1 MPRTC
6 RPDETKRSQPS
17 RSLVGVAT
25 YVVRVWIPDRPG
37 ALGAVA
43 SRIGSVRGDLIGI
56 DILERGA
63 GMAIDELV
71 VTLPS
76 EDLVSLLV
84 KEIGEVDGVA
94 VEDVHHV
101 PGESLPDPRL
111 AALETAA
118 LLVRQASSEAVL
130 GALVERAS
138 ADFSAAWG
146 AVVHVAGGRLLASFG
161 EPPPAAWIGAFVTG
175 SRVADTPGGPDD
187 VAWAPL
193 ARAALDLVV
202 GRPGR
207 PVRRRERQQLV
218 ALAEIA
224 DVRWAELSGRVRS

>member
-1 MPRTC
+1 M
-6 RPDETKRSQPS
+6 S
-17 RSLVGVAT
+17 T

-76 EDLVSLLV
+76 EDLVPLLI

-94 VEDVHHV
+94 VEDIAAV
-101 PGESLPDPRL
+101 PGEGLPDPRL

-118 LLVRQASSEAVL
+118 LLVQQLTPNGVL
-130 GALVERAS
+130 LSLATHA
-138 ADFSAAWG
+138 AHDFSAEWA
-146 AVVHVAGGRLLASFG
+146 AVIDLAGPRLHASVG
-161 EPPPAAWIGAFVTG
+161 SPPPAAWIAAFVAG
-175 SRVADTPGGPDD
+175 SRSLDGAGPEDM
-187 VAWAPL
+187 AWARL
-193 ARAALDLVV
+193 ERSGLDLVV

-207 PVRRRERQQLV
+207 PVRHRERLQLA
-218 ALAEIA
+218 ALASIA
-224 DVRWAELSGRVRS
+224 DVRWSELDGVSGLRAHPSAV

>member
-1 MPRTC
+1 M
-6 RPDETKRSQPS
+6 
-17 RSLVGVAT
+17 AT

-43 SRIGSVRGDLIGI
+43 SRIGSVRGDLVGI

-76 EDLVSLLV
+76 EDLVALLV

-94 VEDVHHV
+94 VEDVHHIAADS
-101 PGESLPDPRL
+101 PPDPRL

-118 LLVRQASSEAVL
+118 VLVRQPSPEAVIES
-130 GALVERAS
+130 LVHHAAE
-138 ADFSAAWG
+138 DFSAAWG
-146 AVVHVAGGRLLASFG
+146 AVLDGAASRVVAAVG
-161 EPPPAAWIGAFVTG
+161 EPPPASWIDAFLTG
-175 SRVADTPGGPDD
+175 SRAADSPDGPDD
-187 VAWAPL
+187 VAWASL
-193 ARAALDLVV
+193 ERASLDLVI

-207 PVRRRERQQLV
+207 PVRGRERHQLV

-224 DVRWAELSGRVRS
+224 DVRWAELSSRTG

>member
-1 MPRTC
+1 M
-6 RPDETKRSQPS
+6 
-17 RSLVGVAT
+17 AT

-94 VEDVHHV
+94 VEDVHHIA
-101 PGESLPDPRL
+101 GESLPDPRL

-118 LLVRQASSEAVL
+118 RLVRQDSPDAVVES
-130 GALVERAS
+130 LVHHAAR
-138 ADFSAAWG
+138 DFSASWG
-146 AVVHVAGGRLLASFG
+146 VVLDGAGHRLVASVGT
-161 EPPPAAWIGAFVTG
+161 PPPTPWLDAFVTG
-175 SRVADTPGGPDD
+175 SRAASSSEGPDD
-187 VAWAPL
+187 VAWASL
-193 ARAALDLVV
+193 ARASLELVV

-207 PVRRRERQQLV
+207 PVRGRERQQLA

-224 DVRWAELSGRVRS
+224 DVRWAELAGVR

>member
-1 MPRTC
+1 M
-6 RPDETKRSQPS
+6 
-17 RSLVGVAT
+17 AT

-76 EDLVSLLV
+76 EDLVGLLV

-94 VEDVHHV
+94 VEDVHHIA
-101 PGESLPDPRL
+101 GESRPDPRL

-118 LLVRQASSEAVL
+118 RLVRQQSADAVVE
-130 GALVERAS
+130 ALVQHAAR
-138 ADFSAAWG
+138 DFSAAWG
-146 AVVHVAGGRLLASFG
+146 VVLDGAGRRVVAAVG
-161 EPPPAAWIGAFVTG
+161 EPPPAPWIDAFVAG
-175 SRVADTPGGPDD
+175 SRAADAPEGPDD
-187 VAWAPL
+187 VAWAAL
-193 ARAALDLVV
+193 ARASLDLVV

-207 PVRRRERQQLV
+207 PVRGRERQQLA

-224 DVRWAELSGRVRS
+224 DVRWAELAARPA

>member
-1 MPRTC
+1 MR
-6 RPDETKRSQPS
+6 
-17 RSLVGVAT
+17 T

-71 VTLPS
+71 VTLPGD
-76 EDLVSLLV
+76 DLVALLV

-94 VEDVHHV
+94 VEDVYDV
-101 PGESLPDPRL
+101 PGGSLPDPRL

-118 LLVRQASSEAVL
+118 VLVRQDSADSVLTSLVHHAV
-130 GALVERAS
+130 R
-138 ADFSAAWG
+138 DFSAEWG
-146 AVVHVAGGRLLASFG
+146 AVIDGAAQRVVTSEGS
-161 EPPPAAWIGAFVTG
+161 PPPAAWIAAFVTG
-175 SRVADTPGGPDD
+175 SRAADTPEGPED
-187 VAWAPL
+187 VAWASL
-193 ARAALDLVV
+193 ARASLDLVV

-207 PVRRRERQQLV
+207 PVRGRERQQLV
-218 ALAEIA
+218 ALVEIA
-224 DVRWAELSGRVRS
+224 DVRWAELAARVS

>member
-1 MPRTC
+1 M
-6 RPDETKRSQPS
+6 
-17 RSLVGVAT
+17 AT

-94 VEDVHHV
+94 VEDVHHIA
-101 PGESLPDPRL
+101 GETLRDPRL

-118 LLVRQASSEAVL
+118 LLVRQQSPDAVVAS
-130 GALVERAS
+130 LVQHA
-138 ADFSAAWG
+138 ADDFSAAWG
-146 AVVHVAGGRLLASFG
+146 AVVDGAGQRVVAAVG
-161 EPPPAAWIGAFVTG
+161 EPPPAPWLNAFVTG
-175 SRVADTPGGPDD
+175 SRAADSPEGPAD
-187 VAWAPL
+187 VAWAAL
-193 ARAALDLVV
+193 ARASLDLVV

-207 PVRRRERQQLV
+207 PVRGRERQQLA
-218 ALAEIA
+218 ALVEIA
-224 DVRWAELSGRVRS
+224 DVRWAELTARPG

>member
-1 MPRTC
+1 MAPTF
-6 RPDETKRSQPS
+6 
-17 RSLVGVAT
+17 
-25 YVVRVWIPDRPG
+25 VVRVWIPDRPG

-43 SRIGSVRGDLIGI
+43 SRIGSVRGDLVGI

-76 EDLVSLLV
+76 ADLVPLLV

-94 VEDVHHV
+94 VEDIQAV
-101 PGESLPDPRL
+101 PGGGLPDPRL

-118 LLVRQASSEAVL
+118 VLVHQTTPGGVL
-130 GALVERAS
+130 DALVEHA
-138 ADFSAAWG
+138 ADDFSAAWI
-146 AVVHVAGGRLLASFG
+146 VVIDSSASSLHASMG
-161 EPPPAAWIGAFVTG
+161 SPPPVSWIGAFVAG
-175 SRVADTPGGPDD
+175 SRTAGTEATEAGPEDM
-187 VAWAPL
+187 AWARL
-193 ARAALDLVV
+193 GRADLDLVL

-207 PVRRRERQQLV
+207 PVRARERRQLS

-224 DVRWAELSGRVRS
+224 DARWAELGRLDPRQSVTERGGR